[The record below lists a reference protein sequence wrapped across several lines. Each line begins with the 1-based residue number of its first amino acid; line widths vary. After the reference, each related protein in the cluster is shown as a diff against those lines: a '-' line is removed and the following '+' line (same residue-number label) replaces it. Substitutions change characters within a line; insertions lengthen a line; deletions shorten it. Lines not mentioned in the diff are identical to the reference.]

1 MNHVFGPQ
9 IRTLIATGCL
19 VAPLV
24 VHAQA
29 AVVPAAP
36 SPKAAEVTPAAPAV
50 ERTGR
55 ELFEQT
61 CSVCHGLDLPSRQRL
76 DRANWEWVI
85 NDMVTLY
92 NLNWTTEQERAKILD
107 YLVENFGR
115 DKPR

>member
-1 MNHVFGPQ
+1 MKRILRSAP
-9 IRTLIATGCL
+9 RALIAAGSLLATF
-19 VAPLV
+19 V
-24 VHAQA
+24 VYAQPA
-29 AVVPAAP
+29 AVGATTAAP
-36 SPKAAEVTPAAPAV
+36 TV

-115 DKPR
+115 DKPK